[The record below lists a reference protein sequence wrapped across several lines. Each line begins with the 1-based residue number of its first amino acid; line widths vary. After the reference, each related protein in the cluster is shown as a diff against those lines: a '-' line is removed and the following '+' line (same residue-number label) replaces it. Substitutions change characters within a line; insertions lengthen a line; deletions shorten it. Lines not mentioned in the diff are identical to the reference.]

1 MRTDVEE
8 VPYTR
13 PHKVNGSESMAVSGP
28 VAAGITPAEV
38 EEDVEHYFESQG
50 VTASSTGGRTERV
63 MLGLG
68 RAIFGGYFAYNGVNH
83 FLNSKMLTEYARAK
97 GTPMPAAA
105 VAVSGALLV
114 AGGLSLLTGTRPKIG
129 ASLISAFLLGVSPQI
144 HNFWDVEDEQ
154 QRMAEFVNF
163 TKNMALIGGACLA
176 AAMPEPWP
184 ASVDA
189 ARA

>member
-1 MRTDVEE
+1 MQTELEE

-13 PHKVNGSESMAVSGP
+13 PRKVNGSEATAVSGP
-28 VAAGITPAEV
+28 ISAGITSVQAG
-38 EEDVEHYFESQG
+38 EDVDHYYESHG
-50 VTASSTGGRTERV
+50 MTAPQCGRVDRV

-83 FLNSKMLTEYARAK
+83 FLNSGMLTEYARSK

-105 VAVSGALLV
+105 VAVSGAMLI
-114 AGGLSLLTGTRPKIG
+114 AGGLSLVTGTRPKIG
-129 ASLISAFLLGVSPQI
+129 AALISAFLLGVSPKI

-163 TKNMALIGGACLA
+163 MKNMALIGGACMVSA
-176 AAMPEPWP
+176 IPEPWP
-184 ASVDA
+184 GSVDS